1 MPEKNETPA
10 GREVYRGLVQHSWVL
25 GFPTAIK
32 ISESFWIVYR
42 ARDGYQIATVGTG
55 SVEMPPSNVI
65 FLKGCHNVE
74 YGAATGTGVD
84 GA

>member
-10 GREVYRGLVQHSWVL
+10 GREVCRGLVQHSWVL
-25 GFPTAIK
+25 HFPTAIK

-42 ARDGYQIATVGTG
+42 ARDCYQVATVGTG
-55 SVEMPPSNVI
+55 SVKMPPSYVVI
-65 FLKGCHNVE
+65 LKGCHNVE
-74 YGAATGTGVD
+74 DRASTGTGVD